1 MLVGSVF
8 HMSTKTPMM
17 SSRPQKKWYVDLKPV
32 SGLPP
37 RPKNHGCHGQTLEMQ
52 GVPLASHWSDTGF
65 VVSGVL
71 DTSMR
76 STLSDRM
83 RREATS
89 AARFGSDWLSR
100 TSTSTGTLCP
110 RMVSPLPTTWR
121 MPPTTKLSVSPKPA
135 SGPVCGLT

>member
-1 MLVGSVF
+1 
-8 HMSTKTPMM
+8 
-17 SSRPQKKWYVDLKPV
+17 
-32 SGLPP
+32 
-37 RPKNHGCHGQTLEMQ
+37 MQ
-52 GVPLASHWSDTGF
+52 GVPLASHWSETGL

-100 TSTSTGTLCP
+100 TSTSTGKVCP
-110 RMVSPLPTTWR
+110 RIASPLRTAWR
-121 MPPTTKLSVSPKPA
+121 MPLTTKLSVSPKPA